1 MEDSPTPEPTGD
13 GHPARL
19 PASGREFAPLDVL
32 AALVRE
38 RGLFLLVAGSIA
50 LLGVAYAVAAP
61 SRYTSESTVVREA
74 AEDGSGIPDNLPSI
88 PGLGVNLGGSGSGG
102 LAPSSYPNILTS
114 REVRLAVARD
124 TFYFPETGRRTTLV
138 DHVNRP
144 PGVADVLVD
153 YTVGLPWRLKEWIGR
168 AFRPDDRR
176 REEVRAGGEVLM
188 PTDEEQAALDALD
201 EKVSASVQSAGALE
215 EKGGLMTVSTTAT
228 DPVLAARLNQSFV
241 EHLRER
247 VREIRTQ
254 NTQEHLAFVRQRFA
268 EADRELEQAE
278 DSLAQ
283 FLERNRSVIAG
294 SGAPALSFRRDR
306 LERQVRFKEQL
317 YGQLQEKVTQTRL
330 QLQRQQ
336 PVITAAEQAVPPPE
350 PSAPNR
356 SLIVVLSV
364 LIGGVVAALAV
375 YVRSLRASAE
385 EEEGGREKLAEIRGG
400 LTVEGLVRGVRDELG
415 YE

>member
-1 MEDSPTPEPTGD
+1 
-13 GHPARL
+13 
-19 PASGREFAPLDVL
+19 
-32 AALVRE
+32 
-38 RGLFLLVAGSIA
+38 
-50 LLGVAYAVAAP
+50 
-61 SRYTSESTVVREA
+61 
-74 AEDGSGIPDNLPSI
+74 
-88 PGLGVNLGGSGSGG
+88 
-102 LAPSSYPNILTS
+102 
-114 REVRLAVARD
+114 
-124 TFYFPETGRRTTLV
+124 
-138 DHVNRP
+138 
-144 PGVADVLVD
+144 
-153 YTVGLPWRLKEWIGR
+153 
-168 AFRPDDRR
+168 R